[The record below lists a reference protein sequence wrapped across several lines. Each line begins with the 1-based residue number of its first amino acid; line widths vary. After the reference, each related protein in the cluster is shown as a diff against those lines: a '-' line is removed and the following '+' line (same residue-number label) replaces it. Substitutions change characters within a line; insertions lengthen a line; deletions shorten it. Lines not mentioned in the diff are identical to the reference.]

1 MDSQMPGSA
10 LGFEAVQVSR
20 SGGSSD
26 VVFAASLVVG
36 VRCGKGCRYVI
47 VLTVFGLCEGRL
59 KAPYDTTLDGLFRC
73 HR

>member
-10 LGFEAVQVSR
+10 LGFEAVQASQ

-36 VRCGKGCRYVI
+36 VK
-47 VLTVFGLCEGRL
+47 
-59 KAPYDTTLDGLFRC
+59 
-73 HR
+73 